1 MAAVRFIPPGKW
13 TRKAK
18 PKYFAARDKAKADR
32 LERLWKSKGL
42 KYKSRKSDA
51 WR

>member
-32 LERLWKSKGL
+32 LERLWKAKSK
-42 KYKSRKSDA
+42 RK
-51 WR
+51 